1 MSDKND
7 PLSPVEQAVRK
18 RRRWVWAILIAVLAW
33 LVYWLVAVNQYVV
46 AQKSEQDHFL
56 HGSIGAETASGLPYW
71 VFKALP
77 EIYRDKLGDEGW
89 GRFGLITPEGDDLPI
104 GISRRVVTGVERVWF
119 NCSLC
124 HVGSYRL
131 PAEDRQHLIAGAPSN
146 NLRLQDMIV
155 FLVEAGRDP
164 GFTADALMAGI
175 KDAGGN
181 LSWPERLIYR
191 HLAFPMV
198 KARLQW
204 VGTRLAFIDRQEP
217 WGPGRVDTFN
227 PYKAIQFD
235 FPMDPAHISD
245 TALNGASDYP
255 AIWQQNPREGM
266 NLHWDGNNDSVAE
279 RNLSAALGAG
289 VTAVTVDREAI
300 RRIEAWM
307 QHLPA
312 PRFPGPVDAAMAS
325 RGEPLFAR
333 YCAACHGRGVPL
345 EGDAAAPPDDAYT
358 AYPAT
363 YARAEYPGRYDCAAP
378 RPAPR
383 PVPRSASVH
392 VSDQPAA
399 EDYAASYGEGDFT
412 YAPARP
418 YDYDRGRYPCLG
430 QVVALAEIGTDPG
443 RWSSYTREFAAAQNQ
458 LYAGYPW
465 RFHRFKKTGGYA
477 SHPLDGI
484 WARSPYLHNGSV
496 PTLRDLLD
504 PPRARPARWSRGS
517 DELDLRKVGYRSD
530 AAAPGRLSEFD
541 TTRPGNANSGHEYGT
556 YLTDDQK
563 AAIVEYMKTL

>member
-18 RRRWVWAILIAVLAW
+18 RSRWVWALLIAVLAW

-89 GRFGLITPEGDDLPI
+89 GRFGLITRDGDDLPI

-131 PAEDRQHLIAGAPSN
+131 PGSDRQYLIAGAPSN
-146 NLRLQDMIV
+146 NLRLQEMIV
-155 FLVEAGRDP
+155 FLIEAGRDP
-164 GFTADALMAGI
+164 GLTSDALMQGI
-175 KDAGGN
+175 KAAGGD

-191 HLAFPMV
+191 HLAFPRV
-198 KARLQW
+198 KDRLQW
-204 VGTRLAFIDRQEP
+204 VGERLAFIDRQEP

-227 PYKAIQFD
+227 PYKAIQFN
-235 FPMDPAHISD
+235 FPMDQAHIGAA
-245 TALNGASDYP
+245 ALNGASDYP

-289 VTAVTVDREAI
+289 VTPITVDRAAI
-300 RRIEAWM
+300 RRVEDWM
-307 QHLPA
+307 RHLPA
-312 PRFPGPVDAAMAS
+312 PRFPGPVDAAKA
-325 RGEPLFAR
+325 RQGEAYFAR
-333 YCAACHGRGVPL
+333 FCAACHGRGVPL
-345 EGDAAAPPDDAYT
+345 EDAETRASAGAA
-358 AYPAT
+358 
-363 YARAEYPGRYDCAAP
+363 GLDCAAP
-378 RPAPR
+378 HPPSASYSEYRAAAAPAANEVPPAP
-383 PVPRSASVH
+383 
-392 VSDQPAA
+392 
-399 EDYAASYGEGDFT
+399 YGEGDFA
-412 YAPARP
+412 YVPARP

-430 QVVALAEIGTDPG
+430 RTVPLARIGTDPG
-443 RWSSYTREFAAAQNQ
+443 RWNSYTREFAAAQNL

-465 RFHRFKKTGGYA
+465 RFHRFRKTDGYA
-477 SHPLDGI
+477 NHPLDGI

-496 PTLRDLLD
+496 PTLRDLLE
-504 PPRARPARWSRGS
+504 PTQARPALWYRGS
-517 DELDLRKVGYRSD
+517 DELDLDRVGYRSD
-530 AAAPGRLSEFD
+530 AAAPGRLSPYD
-541 TTRPGNANSGHEYGT
+541 TARPGNSNSGHDYGVH
-556 YLTDDQK
+556 LSDDQK
-563 AAIVEYMKTL
+563 AALVEYMKTL